1 MKKTLIS
8 LLAGVALLAT
18 SCGTSSSLLGGLGG
32 TTSSTTSGIGNVLG
46 GVLGTLGSASTVN
59 SVIDLV
65 IGKVSFDQSSLVGTW
80 QYSEPG
86 CAFTSEKL
94 LAQAGGAVAAGQVK
108 EKLSPIYNN
117 IGINS
122 SNTYFTFDESGNYSA
137 KIKGIPMSGTYT
149 FDPSSGAI
157 KMKGMLTS
165 MTGYVTRTSNGMAL
179 TFESKKL
186 LTVLQAATALTG
198 NSTLTTIGNLSKEF
212 DGVRVGFNLT
222 K

>member
-1 MKKTLIS
+1 
-8 LLAGVALLAT
+8 
-18 SCGTSSSLLGGLGG
+18 
-32 TTSSTTSGIGNVLG
+32 
-46 GVLGTLGSASTVN
+46 
-59 SVIDLV
+59 
-65 IGKVSFDQSSLVGTW
+65 
-80 QYSEPG
+80 
-86 CAFTSEKL
+86 
-94 LAQAGGAVAAGQVK
+94 
-108 EKLSPIYNN
+108 
-117 IGINS
+117 
-122 SNTYFTFDESGNYSA
+122 
-137 KIKGIPMSGTYT
+137 MSGTYT